1 MSNDL
6 SLLVLR
12 CMEVGHFNVH
22 ILITSEILS
31 KMLYFCR
38 NAFKFVTCEYQ
49 MTHTLAKMTKQMVG
63 RRV

>member
-1 MSNDL
+1 
-6 SLLVLR
+6 
-12 CMEVGHFNVH
+12 MEVGHFNVH

-49 MTHTLAKMTKQMVG
+49 MTHTLAKMKKTNG
-63 RRV
+63 RKRSLKIPKKGNQNS